1 MKSTV
6 SLPVRLWRICRLVVH
21 LFRGLVLV
29 SGRYGRLNRAGR
41 AHAARDWGH
50 RLLSIL
56 GARVRVEGEPPEMI
70 CANSFFVANHVSWLD
85 IFAIQ
90 SVSATRFVAKS
101 EIRRWPV
108 VGWLV
113 PRAGTLHIERA
124 SRRDAMRVNQML
136 ANAMLEGDAMAVFPE
151 GTTSDGLGLLPF
163 KASLFESARVAG
175 SLIRPVAIRYL
186 DAHGRV
192 SEAAAYIDGVSFLG
206 SVWRLAGERSTEV
219 ELHFPPAY
227 PAVNQSRHQLAL
239 TAYSRIAGALKL
251 PAAESDESLD
261 MPAGIAADQT
271 A

>member
-113 PRAGTLHIERA
+113 TRAGTLYIERA
-124 SRRDAMRVNQML
+124 SRFSPAYVDSLLGRFPNLHFDTAFG
-136 ANAMLEGDAMAVFPE
+136 NARSIYPLRRW
-151 GTTSDGLGLLPF
+151 GTGC
-163 KASLFESARVAG
+163 ASPRSMGCRWPSPAC
-175 SLIRPVAIRYL
+175 
-186 DAHGRV
+186 
-192 SEAAAYIDGVSFLG
+192 AY
-206 SVWRLAGERSTEV
+206 REPQRST
-219 ELHFPPAY
+219 LD
-227 PAVNQSRHQLAL
+227 RC
-239 TAYSRIAGALKL
+239 RAG
-251 PAAESDESLD
+251 
-261 MPAGIAADQT
+261 
-271 A
+271 

>member
-108 VGWLV
+108 VGWLAAQGQTIFHQRGSQESLGGV
-113 PRAGTLHIERA
+113 LQAMM
-124 SRRDAMRVNQML
+124 RRLRKPFSAC
-136 ANAMLEGDAMAVFPE
+136 GFTS
-151 GTTSDGLGLLPF
+151 GTTS
-163 KASLFESARVAG
+163 
-175 SLIRPVAIRYL
+175 RPKLVE
-186 DAHGRV
+186 HSQV
-192 SEAAAYIDGVSFLG
+192 SYPVGHLSTMYFIGVRPGDVHLNISSPGWGKHAWSSFF
-206 SVWRLAGERSTEV
+206 SPWLAGATV
-219 ELHFPPAY
+219 
-227 PAVNQSRHQLAL
+227 
-239 TAYSRIAGALKL
+239 YS
-251 PAAESDESLD
+251 
-261 MPAGIAADQT
+261 
-271 A
+271 